1 MVLQWFGA
9 LEDAPGGTSRPQ
21 NLGFGCETFVD
32 GRATT
37 EKSFAPKFTSRFSWL
52 SIGKKKAQWL
62 LIDFRYLMKTLF
74 FPTFDGPVKMT
85 TPSPP

>member
-52 SIGKKKAQWL
+52 SIGKNQWFL
-62 LIDFRYLMKTLF
+62 FDFRYLMKTLVF
-74 FPTFDGPVKMT
+74 SMFGDPVNMT
-85 TPSPP
+85 IPSPP